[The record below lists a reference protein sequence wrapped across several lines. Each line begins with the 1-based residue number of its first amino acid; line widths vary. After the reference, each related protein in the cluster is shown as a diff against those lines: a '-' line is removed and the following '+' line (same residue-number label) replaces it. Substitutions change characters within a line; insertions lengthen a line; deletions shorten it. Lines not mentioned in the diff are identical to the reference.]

1 MASYLTE
8 SSRWAALEAHDPHA
22 DGNFVYCVKTT
33 GIYCRPTC
41 GARLARRANVI
52 FQDDASAA
60 QDAGF
65 RACKR
70 CKPDLDKHDPQATL
84 VARARHTIEKTQTE
98 KGSIPSLANL
108 AEEAGLTKSH
118 FHRVFKK
125 ITGVTPRVY
134 AEGLAKDGNTELKSP
149 RSIASETPSLG
160 YMASKTASEAPAT
173 PVLHQLPSVPEAPA
187 SKSTKFSHISP
198 IRPQSRAVGM
208 NETDLIDD
216 LYSVASGL
224 PGRVAVPKPRP
235 KEIFYTIQPW
245 ESSFVLIATSP
256 NGMCL
261 MDIEDSS
268 DALLNILSTRFPD
281 AHLALSSWSPTKSS
295 AGTKGHQ
302 NSQEVIFE
310 NIMNALVNPTGKI
323 LDIPFDLH

>member
-1 MASYLTE
+1 MATYLTE
-8 SSRWAALEAHDPHA
+8 SARWAALEAHDPLA
-22 DGNFVYCVKTT
+22 DGSFVYCVKTT

-41 GARLARRANVI
+41 GARLARRANVV

-60 QDAGF
+60 QEAGF

-98 KGSIPSLANL
+98 KGSIPSLSNL

-134 AEGLAKDGNTELKSP
+134 AEGLAKDGNADLKSP

-160 YMASKTASEAPAT
+160 YLASKTASEGPAT
-173 PVLHQLPSVPEAPA
+173 PMSHQLPSVPESPS
-187 SKSTKFSHISP
+187 SKNLGFSHMLP
-198 IRPQSRAVGM
+198 TKPQSRAVGM

-224 PGRVAVPKPRP
+224 PGRVAAPKPRP

-245 ESSFVLIATSP
+245 QSSFVLIATSP

-268 DALLNILSTRFPD
+268 DALLKILTTRFPET
-281 AHLALSSWSPTKSS
+281 HLALSSWSPAKSS
-295 AGTKGHQ
+295 ARPKGRQ
-302 NSQEVIFE
+302 NSQEAIFE
-310 NIMNALVNPTGKI
+310 NVMNALVNPTGKI